1 MEKNYFV
8 SVTEEEYSTLRE
20 EIEIENLKPSLR
32 NILKNK
38 SYMLVF
44 GGQISNMI
52 ATMLAGM
59 TFSYLIYSTTGN
71 AALMALM
78 GILGSL
84 PTIIIVTFAGILVDR
99 VDQRKLI
106 VISIIMRA
114 VLLIGFLVVFL
125 FMSRLIQ
132 TYEIYEPFK
141 NGIIFRITITKY
153 VHFIW
158 PMYALLFINNAVF
171 TLYNLTVSTYSKYIV
186 KKKDL
191 LVANSFNST
200 ITQIASVIGPI
211 LAGMLISVSYLYSF
225 LISIFI
231 TSIAAII
238 CSFLLK
244 HGKNPPKKEKSEKLS
259 AKKEISKVFSDMKIG
274 FNAIRSEPK
283 VMYVL
288 LVYMGFNFVV
298 ASVNGT
304 FSVVLQG
311 EMTMNATWYGAVVA
325 VMSGFGIITSLVIM
339 KLGKI
344 NRKLIIV
351 NLVIF
356 LEAIGLFLFTF
367 VRNPWIMLFVITI
380 PFGIVNGGA
389 NIPSFTLRQEK
400 IPHEKLGRAT
410 SFVFLF
416 TSLMN
421 LFGMVIVTSV
431 ANRVS
436 PMYILLVGSCL
447 CLLLSITSFIFMMSR
462 NELRSTD
469 YTEDHVETKQSDQI
483 EAIKETINQEISD
496 DLKIVLQTTATATST
511 D

>member
-1 MEKNYFV
+1 VLRNLVYISEDENSLYRKN
-8 SVTEEEYSTLRE
+8 
-20 EIEIENLKPSLR
+20 EIVNEKPSIK

-52 ATMLAGM
+52 ASMLAGM

-84 PTIIIVTFAGILVDR
+84 PTIIIVTFAGVIVDR
-99 VDQRKLI
+99 IDQRKLI
-106 VISIIMRA
+106 LISIIMRA
-114 VLLIGFLVVFL
+114 VLLLGFLLVFL
-125 FMSRLIQ
+125 FMDRLVQ
-132 TYEIYEPFK
+132 TYTIYEPFK
-141 NGIIFRITITKY
+141 NGIIFRITVTKY
-153 VHFIW
+153 IHFIW
-158 PMYALLFINNAVF
+158 PMYALLFISNAVF
-171 TLYNLTVSTYSKYIV
+171 TLYNLTVSTYSKFIV
-186 KKKDL
+186 EKKDL

-211 LAGMLISVSYLYSF
+211 LAGMIISVSYLYGF
-225 LISIFI
+225 MVSIFI
-231 TSIAAII
+231 MSIAAII
-238 CSFLLK
+238 CSLLLK
-244 HGKNPPKKEKSEKLS
+244 YGKVPPKNEKTKNLGFRKELHR
-259 AKKEISKVFSDMKIG
+259 ISSDMKIG

-283 VMYVL
+283 IMYVL
-288 LVYMGFNFVV
+288 LIYMGFNFVV

-304 FSVVLQG
+304 FGVVLQG
-311 EMTMNATWYGAVVA
+311 EMSMNATWYGAVVA
-325 VMSGFGIITSLVIM
+325 VMSGFGVITSLVIM

-344 NRKLIIV
+344 NRKLIIA

-367 VRNPWIMLFVITI
+367 VRNPWIMLFIITI

-421 LFGMVIVTSV
+421 LLGMTIVTSV
-431 ANRVS
+431 ANYVE

-447 CLLLSITSFIFMMSR
+447 CSILFVISFVAMMRRS
-462 NELRSTD
+462 NLRSSD
-469 YTEDHVETKQSDQI
+469 YQEEQI
-483 EAIKETINQEISD
+483 DSKSFDKKIETIGRTKKKRSKDMEIS
-496 DLKIVLQTTATATST
+496 VTTEKVVS
-511 D
+511 

>member
-1 MEKNYFV
+1 MV
-8 SVTEEEYSTLRE
+8 LITEEEDHSSIKNDSLIKKE
-20 EIEIENLKPSLR
+20 KPSIK

-38 SYMLVF
+38 SYMLLF

-52 ATMLAGM
+52 AAMLGGM
-59 TFSYLIYSTTGN
+59 TFSYLIYATTGN

-84 PTIIIVTFAGILVDR
+84 PTIIVITFAGIIVDR
-99 VDQRKLI
+99 IDQRKLI
-106 VISIIMRA
+106 FITIVLRA
-114 VLLIGFLVVFL
+114 VLFIGILIVFL
-125 FMSRLIQ
+125 FMDRLIQ
-132 TYEIYEPFK
+132 SYVIYEPFK
-141 NGIIFRITITKY
+141 NGIIFRITVVKY

-158 PMYALLFINNAVF
+158 PMYTLLFINNAVF
-171 TLYNLTVSTYSKYIV
+171 SFYNLTVSTYSKYIV
-186 KKKDL
+186 EKKDL

-211 LAGMLISVSYLYSF
+211 LAGMIITVSYLYSF
-225 LISIFI
+225 MASVFIMGIASLI
-231 TSIAAII
+231 
-238 CSFLLK
+238 CLLLMK
-244 HGKNPPKKEKSEKLS
+244 RGKAPPKRKMVERLS
-259 AKKEISKVFSDMKIG
+259 AKKEISRIYNDMKVG
-274 FNAIRSEPK
+274 FNVIRSEPK
-283 VMYVL
+283 IMYVL
-288 LVYMGFNFVV
+288 IVYMGFNFVT

-311 EMTMNATWYGAVVA
+311 EMTMNATWYGAVIA

-344 NRKLIIV
+344 NRKLILV

-356 LEAIGLFLFTF
+356 LEVIGLFLFTF
-367 VRNPWIMLFVITI
+367 IRNPWIMLFIITV

-421 LFGMVIVTSV
+421 LLGMIIVTSV
-431 ANRVS
+431 ANSVN

-447 CLLLSITSFIFMMSR
+447 CLLLSVTSFIIFMRRSD
-462 NELRSTD
+462 LRSTD
-469 YTEDHVETKQSDQI
+469 YPEEKVETKQIEPIEELKAIIDQDL
-483 EAIKETINQEISD
+483 SD
-496 DLKIVLQTTATATST
+496 DLEITLTTKALASSVE
-511 D
+511 

>member
-1 MEKNYFV
+1 MVIISED
-8 SVTEEEYSTLRE
+8 EYSLQQKK
-20 EIEIENLKPSLR
+20 EIIKEKPSIM

-38 SYMLVF
+38 SYMMVF

-52 ATMLAGM
+52 ASMLASM

-84 PTIIIVTFAGILVDR
+84 PTIIIVTFAGVIVDR
-99 VDQRKLI
+99 IDQRKLI
-106 VISIIMRA
+106 LISIIMRV
-114 VLLIGFLVVFL
+114 VLLIGFLMVFL
-125 FMSRLIQ
+125 FMDRLIQ
-132 TYEIYEPFK
+132 TYTIYEPFK

-153 VHFIW
+153 IHFIW
-158 PMYALLFINNAVF
+158 PMYALLFISNAVF
-171 TLYNLTVSTYSKYIV
+171 TLYNLTVSTYTKFIV
-186 KKKDL
+186 EKKDL
-191 LVANSFNST
+191 LVSNSFNST

-211 LAGMLISVSYLYSF
+211 LAGMIISTNYLYGF
-225 LISIFI
+225 LVSIFI
-231 TSIAAII
+231 MSIAAIV
-238 CSFLLK
+238 CSILLK
-244 HGKNPPKKEKSEKLS
+244 YGKVPPKREKI
-259 AKKEISKVFSDMKIG
+259 KKSGLRNEIQRISSDMKIG
-274 FNAIRSEPK
+274 FDAIRSEPK
-283 VMYVL
+283 VLYVL
-288 LVYMGFNFVV
+288 LVYMGFNFVT

-304 FSVVLQG
+304 FNVVLQG
-311 EMTMNATWYGAVVA
+311 EMSMNATWYGAVVA
-325 VMSGFGIITSLVIM
+325 IMSGFGVITSLIIM

-367 VRNPWIMLFVITI
+367 IRNPWIMLFVITI

-410 SFVFLF
+410 SFVFMF

-421 LFGMVIVTSV
+421 LLGMAIVTSV
-431 ANRVS
+431 ANYVE

-447 CLLLSITSFIFMMSR
+447 CSILFVISLITMMRRS
-462 NELRSTD
+462 NLRSYD
-469 YTEDHVETKQSDQI
+469 YLEEPTTSKQI
-483 EAIKETINQEISD
+483 EPKIEFIDLIERDKSIEKEFSLSKEVVAPTLD
-496 DLKIVLQTTATATST
+496 
-511 D
+511 

>member
-1 MEKNYFV
+1 MLI
-8 SVTEEEYSTLRE
+8 TEEDQSLLKDQNL
-20 EIEIENLKPSLR
+20 IEKEKPSLK

-44 GGQISNMI
+44 GGQITNMI

-84 PTIIIVTFAGILVDR
+84 PTIIIVTFAGIIVDR
-99 VDQRKLI
+99 FDQRKIIFITI
-106 VISIIMRA
+106 VMRA
-114 VLLIGFLVVFL
+114 VLLIGFLIVFL
-125 FMSRLIQ
+125 FMDRLIQ
-132 TYEIYEPFK
+132 TYVIYEPFK
-141 NGIIFRITITKY
+141 NGIIFRITVTKY
-153 VHFIW
+153 VYFIL
-158 PMYALLFINNAVF
+158 PMYALLFINNVVF
-171 TLYNLTVSTYSKYIV
+171 TLYNLTVSTYSKFIIE
-186 KKKDL
+186 KKDL

-211 LAGMLISVSYLYSF
+211 LAGMIITISYLYGFLISV
-225 LISIFI
+225 FI
-231 TSIAAII
+231 TGIAAII
-238 CSFLLK
+238 CSFLMK
-244 HGKNPPKKEKSEKLS
+244 HGKAPPKVEITKRSS
-259 AKKEISKVFSDMKIG
+259 AKQEISRIFNDMKIG

-283 VMYVL
+283 IMYVL

-304 FSVVLQG
+304 FIVVLQG

-339 KLGKI
+339 KMGKI
-344 NRKLIIV
+344 NRKLILV

-356 LEAIGLFLFTF
+356 LEVIGLFLFTF
-367 VRNPWIMLFVITI
+367 IRNPWLMLFVITV

-416 TSLMN
+416 TSLAN
-421 LFGMVIVTSV
+421 LLGMIIVTSV
-431 ANRVS
+431 ANSVN

-447 CLLLSITSFIFMMSR
+447 CLLLSTISFIFMMTKS
-462 NELRSTD
+462 ELRSTD
-469 YTEDHVETKQSDQI
+469 YPEEQVETKQLEQTEEFTKILDQDLS
-483 EAIKETINQEISD
+483 EDKEIALPTT
-496 DLKIVLQTTATATST
+496 VTATLM